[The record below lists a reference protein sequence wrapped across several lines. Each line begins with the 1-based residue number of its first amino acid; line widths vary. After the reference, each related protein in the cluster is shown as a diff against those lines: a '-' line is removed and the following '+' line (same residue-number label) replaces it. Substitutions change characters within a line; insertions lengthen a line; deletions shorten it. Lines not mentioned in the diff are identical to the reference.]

1 MKEFLLGR
9 TGILVAFDKFS
20 RRSIVRVAQFR
31 VLHLSTGG
39 RVAANDGHFLLAC
52 KKTHTHQ
59 QQSFV
64 SLLHLHCTHQQQLEK
79 ELKKKNFV
87 IKEKKGKVGEKWWA
101 NKLLLIIT

>member
-52 KKTHTHQ
+52 KKTHTHTPTTIVCQ
-59 QQSFV
+59 FIT
-64 SLLHLHCTHQQQLEK
+64 LAMHCTHQQQQLEK
-79 ELKKKNFV
+79 ELKKRKT
-87 IKEKKGKVGEKWWA
+87 
-101 NKLLLIIT
+101 LS